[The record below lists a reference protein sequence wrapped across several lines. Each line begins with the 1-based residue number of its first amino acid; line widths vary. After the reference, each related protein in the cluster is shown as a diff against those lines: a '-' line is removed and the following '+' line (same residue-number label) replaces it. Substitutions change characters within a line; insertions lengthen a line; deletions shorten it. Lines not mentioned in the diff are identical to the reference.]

1 MCGHVRAFLRIRKWE
16 FWIEINLTNHS
27 LGEQKIIHFLSATK
41 SSFFAILSSWKG
53 IQHIKIKISMMT
65 VRVLIFSYQS
75 RRVSNDLINYGS
87 THGFDTNMA

>member
-41 SSFFAILSSWKG
+41 SSFFAILLMEGNSAHKNQNQYDDSEG
-53 IQHIKIKISMMT
+53 FNIQLSEQEG
-65 VRVLIFSYQS
+65 V
-75 RRVSNDLINYGS
+75 
-87 THGFDTNMA
+87 